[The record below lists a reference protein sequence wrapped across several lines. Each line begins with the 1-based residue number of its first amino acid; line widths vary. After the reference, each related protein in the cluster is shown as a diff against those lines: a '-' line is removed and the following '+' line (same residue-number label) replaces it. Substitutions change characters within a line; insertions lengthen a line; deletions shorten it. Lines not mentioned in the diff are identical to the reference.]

1 MKFRLACC
9 ALATALAPTIATA
22 DYPEKPVRM
31 IVPAAPGGGADFVAR
46 AIASSLGV
54 NLGQPVIIENRAGAS
69 GTIGAELTAKAAP
82 DGYTLLMA
90 QSTSVTIAPHIYK
103 KLNYDTLTDFAP
115 VTLAALAPNILV
127 VHPSVPA
134 NSVKELIAL
143 ARAKPGAL
151 NFGSSGSGAPS
162 HLAGEIF
169 NSMAGVDMV
178 HVPYKGAGLAVT
190 ALLGGTIQVMFA
202 PMVAVMTQVK
212 ANRLRALGV
221 TSTKPSQTAPDLPTI
236 ADSGLTGYEISSWFG
251 IFAPARTPQ
260 AIVERLF
267 QETAKVLKQAEI
279 KERFAQEGAEPVGN
293 TPKEFNA
300 YVRAEYVKYAKVVK
314 DTGVTP
320 E

>member
-1 MKFRLACC
+1 
-9 ALATALAPTIATA
+9 
-22 DYPEKPVRM
+22 
-31 IVPAAPGGGADFVAR
+31 
-46 AIASSLGV
+46 
-54 NLGQPVIIENRAGAS
+54 
-69 GTIGAELTAKAAP
+69 
-82 DGYTLLMA
+82 
-90 QSTSVTIAPHIYK
+90 
-103 KLNYDTLTDFAP
+103 
-115 VTLAALAPNILV
+115 
-127 VHPSVPA
+127 
-134 NSVKELIAL
+134 
-143 ARAKPGAL
+143 
-151 NFGSSGSGAPS
+151 
-162 HLAGEIF
+162 
-169 NSMAGVDMV
+169 
-178 HVPYKGAGLAVT
+178 
-190 ALLGGTIQVMFA
+190 
-202 PMVAVMTQVK
+202 MVAVMTQVK

-236 ADSGLTGYEISSWFG
+236 SDSGLSGYEISSWFG

>member
-1 MKFRLACC
+1 MVFC
-9 ALATALAPTIATA
+9 ALAMVLAPAMARA

-46 AIASSLGV
+46 VIAAPLGA
-54 NLGQPVIIENRAGAS
+54 NLGQPVVIENRAGAS
-69 GTIGAELTAKAAP
+69 GTIGAELTAKSAP

-90 QSTSVTIAPHIYK
+90 QSTSVTIAPHVYK

-115 VTLAALAPNILV
+115 VTLVALAPNILV
-127 VHPSVPA
+127 VHPNVQA
-134 NSVKELIAL
+134 NSVKELVAL
-143 ARAKPGAL
+143 AKARPGTL

-162 HLAGEIF
+162 HLAGEMF
-169 NSMAGVDMV
+169 KSMAGVNMV

-221 TSTKPSQTAPDLPTI
+221 TSTKRSQTAPELPTI
-236 ADSGLTGYEISSWFG
+236 ADSGLSGYEISSWFG

-260 AIVERLF
+260 SVVERLY
-267 QETAKVLKQAEI
+267 QETAKVLKQTDM
-279 KERFAQEGAEPVGN
+279 KERFAHEGAEPVGN
-293 TPKEFNA
+293 TPKGFNA
-300 YVRAEYVKYAKVVK
+300 YVRAEYSKYAKVVK
-314 DTGVTP
+314 DTGVTAD
-320 E
+320 